1 MSLEQDAT
9 VTALVARKTPR
20 VAVGLAV
27 DLAERLAVLALFA
40 LFVHRLLPR
49 FIGLVAIEHVYPQL
63 VWQAADVNA
72 QLVLLI
78 VAEALGVARIL
89 MRRRSAT
96 LPAHPL
102 DWGLSFGAVSLP
114 LLFTAPAAPG
124 ALIPAWLATALM
136 LLGLLT
142 QIAVKL
148 ALARSF
154 GVVPAN
160 RGVKTRG
167 PYRLLRHPLYA
178 GYTLTHIGF
187 LLGFQSLSNALLY
200 GVVLAVEVA
209 RILREE
215 AVLGGDPAYGAYTSR
230 VRYRLL
236 PGVF

>member
-136 LLGLLT
+136 LLGL
-142 QIAVKL
+142 
-148 ALARSF
+148 
-154 GVVPAN
+154 
-160 RGVKTRG
+160 
-167 PYRLLRHPLYA
+167 
-178 GYTLTHIGF
+178 TLTHIGF

-230 VRYRLL
+230 VRSRLL